1 MERLVQDRRRCGQ
14 PAPDGFR
21 WFHSLDARSA
31 QTAILADADRDSIT
45 AKGVR
50 RQLQA
55 KYSELD
61 VAAHKR
67 EIDEVIKD
75 VFTGGGGDEQVKEEP
90 TPAPA
95 AEDVKPKLPSFTKLK
110 RSRSPSASLDEP
122 PASSPAFPLATSAKP
137 NADEDADAAFA
148 RQLQAEFAAMSGG
161 RTTRNGG
168 SSSASSRKRAGGR
181 KSKARVSD
189 DDGESDDGAAKKKKK
204 RKTGNSGFNKP
215 HLLSH
220 ELAEVCGVQV
230 ASRPGVTK
238 YLWRYIKANNLQDPK
253 KKTDILPDEKL
264 KAVSYTFKLVLPFNR
279 INSFTMAKH
288 IGAHLYEFDPE
299 EHASL
304 VPPPSDDEGAGSV
317 KDEVDSDDDDS
328 DKKPKRAVST
338 PTDKVGV
345 RGSGRVLSKAEVDS
359 EDDED

>member
-1 MERLVQDRRRCGQ
+1 MAAFNADSLR
-14 PAPDGFR
+14 PDI
-21 WFHSLDARSA
+21 
-31 QTAILADADRDSIT
+31 TAILADADRDSIT

-55 KYSELD
+55 KYTELD

-75 VFTGGGGDEQVKEEP
+75 VFTGGGGDEAKEEP

-95 AEDVKPKLPSFTKLK
+95 VEDVKPKLPSFTKLK
-110 RSRSPSASLDEP
+110 RSRSPSASLEDP

-264 KAVSYTFKLVLPFNR
+264 KLVLPFNR

-304 VPPPSDDEGAGSV
+304 IPPPSDDEGAGSV

-328 DKKPKRAVST
+328 DKKPKRAAST

-345 RGSGRVLSKAEVDS
+345 RGSGRGLSKAEVDS

>member
-1 MERLVQDRRRCGQ
+1 M
-14 PAPDGFR
+14 
-21 WFHSLDARSA
+21 SLS
-31 QTAILADADRDSIT
+31 
-45 AKGVR
+45 
-50 RQLQA
+50 
-55 KYSELD
+55 
-61 VAAHKR
+61 
-67 EIDEVIKD
+67 
-75 VFTGGGGDEQVKEEP
+75 QVKEEP

-95 AEDVKPKLPSFTKLK
+95 VEDVKPKLPSFTKLK
-110 RSRSPSASLDEP
+110 RSRSPSASLEEP

-168 SSSASSRKRAGGR
+168 SSSASSRKRTGGR

-238 YLWRYIKANNLQDPK
+238 VR
-253 KKTDILPDEKL
+253 
-264 KAVSYTFKLVLPFNR
+264 R
-279 INSFTMAKH
+279 C
-288 IGAHLYEFDPE
+288 
-299 EHASL
+299 ASL
-304 VPPPSDDEGAGSV
+304 VGAACPPPAD
-317 KDEVDSDDDDS
+317 
-328 DKKPKRAVST
+328 R
-338 PTDKVGV
+338 
-345 RGSGRVLSKAEVDS
+345 LM
-359 EDDED
+359 